1 MQCEMCGAET
11 QDPSVIRIEGSKL
24 RVCSNCEE
32 FGTVLHDETET
43 ESQSSSQAESQSQN
57 KSTTSTRSKSSS
69 GGRNRDLFDEIGTLA
84 ADYDDKVRNAR
95 ESKGLSQEDFA
106 DEINEKVS
114 LVRKIEKGDMRPDE
128 KVRQKLESSLEIEL
142 TEEGVSEG
150 DWSSEGSSDGYTLG
164 DIVERKDS

>member
-1 MQCEMCGAET
+1 MCGAET

-32 FGTVLHDETET
+32 FGTVLHE
-43 ESQSSSQAESQSQN
+43 ESEADASSQENGSQSQEG
-57 KSTTSTRSKSSS
+57 KSTPSRSKSRTKSRS
-69 GGRNRDLFDEIGTLA
+69 RNKDLFDEIGTLA
-84 ADYDDKVRNAR
+84 ADYDERVRKAR